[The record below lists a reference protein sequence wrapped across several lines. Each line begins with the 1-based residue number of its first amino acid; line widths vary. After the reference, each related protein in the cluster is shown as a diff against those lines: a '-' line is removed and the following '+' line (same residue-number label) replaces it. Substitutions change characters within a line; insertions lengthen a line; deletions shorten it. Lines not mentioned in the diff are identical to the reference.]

1 MEGLWIHRALNVCV
15 NDQLQL
21 AELEK
26 RGLRKGG
33 KKYRVINKRKNR
45 NGEESGKRGRVERVG
60 VMYSD

>member
-1 MEGLWIHRALNVCV
+1 MGSSKEMEELWIHRALNVCV

-33 KKYRVINKRKNR
+33 KKIQ
-45 NGEESGKRGRVERVG
+45 
-60 VMYSD
+60 SDK

>member
-1 MEGLWIHRALNVCV
+1 MGSSKEMEELWIHRALNVCV

-33 KKYRVINKRKNR
+33 KKYRVINKRKKQEWGGIR
-45 NGEESGKRGRVERVG
+45 KKGEG
-60 VMYSD
+60 

>member
-1 MEGLWIHRALNVCV
+1 MGSSKEMEELWIHRALNVCV

-33 KKYRVINKRKNR
+33 KKKYRVINKRKKQEWGGIR
-45 NGEESGKRGRVERVG
+45 KKGEG
-60 VMYSD
+60 

>member
-1 MEGLWIHRALNVCV
+1 MGSSKEMEELWIHRALNVCV

-33 KKYRVINKRKNR
+33 EKYRVINKRKKQEWGGIR
-45 NGEESGKRGRVERVG
+45 KKGEG
-60 VMYSD
+60 

>member
-1 MEGLWIHRALNVCV
+1 MGSSKEMEELWIHRALNVCV

-33 KKYRVINKRKNR
+33 KKNRVINKRKKQEWGGIR
-45 NGEESGKRGRVERVG
+45 KKGE
-60 VMYSD
+60 D